1 VKIGLNSDAELIALG
16 VMNWLHE
23 LA

>member
-1 VKIGLNSDAELIALG
+1 IGLNSDAELIALG